1 MGYVKIPS
9 KVNGKLLQWVFPVTK
24 EEEGKG
30 TVSVVLPRKH

>member
-24 EEEGKG
+24 KEEGKG